1 MANVK
6 FSEQNLKRVEKIQ
19 GHYPNK
25 EASLLMVLHL
35 ANDEFGCLSDDVYGY
50 VSELTGV
57 PKSKIYSVATFYSM
71 YNQKPVG
78 KYHVQVCKNISC
90 MITGSDDLLEHI
102 KNRLKINTGETTAD
116 KMFTLSAV
124 ECLGCCNAAP
134 VMMINKDFHENLTA
148 EKIDAIID
156 ELVSKK

>member
-1 MANVK
+1 MANLR
-6 FSEQNLKRVEKIQ
+6 FSEQTMKRVEKIQ

-35 ANDEFGCLSDDVYGY
+35 ANDEFGYLSDEVYRY

-57 PKSKIYSVATFYSM
+57 PKSKVYSVATFYSM

-78 KYHVQVCKNISC
+78 KYHIQVCKNISC

-116 KMFTLSAV
+116 KKFTLSAV
-124 ECLGCCNAAP
+124 ECLGCCNTAP
-134 VMMINKDFHENLTA
+134 VMMINKDFHENLTV

-156 ELVSKK
+156 GLVSKC